1 MNRFAYRSLLAFAF
15 AAGLVS
21 CTIVPEPTPKDVY
34 RLPPST
40 VDAADSQAIDT
51 SLRIRTPATSGELA
65 STRIL
70 VLRQGN
76 RVNAYSASRWSAPAP
91 ILWRDHLREAFGN
104 DGRIRR
110 LSGDDKNVRTTW
122 ELNGVLRAF
131 QSEYRNGE
139 PRVVIE
145 FDANLIDER
154 TREIAAT
161 RKFRVRENLEGRQV
175 PQVVNAFGRAA
186 DTTARQVIDWITHR
200 LR

>member
-1 MNRFAYRSLLAFAF
+1 MKRFAYRGLLAFAF
-15 AAGLVS
+15 ATGLVG
-21 CTIVPEPTPKDVY
+21 CTIVPEPTPRDVY

-40 VDAADSQAIDT
+40 IDT
-51 SLRIRTPATSGELA
+51 ADAPEIDSSLRIRTPTTSGELA

-70 VLRQGN
+70 VLPQGS
-76 RVNAYSASRWSAPAP
+76 RISAYGGSRWSAPAP
-91 ILWRDHLREAFGN
+91 ILWRDHLHEAFGN

-110 LSGDDKNVRTTW
+110 LSGNHDGVRATW
-122 ELNGVLRAF
+122 ELSGVLRAF

-161 RKFRVRENLEGRQV
+161 RKFRVREKIEGRQV
-175 PQVVNAFGRAA
+175 PQVVDAFGRAA